1 LCRKTLLSL
10 LKSILQ
16 GYCFLLLLSAKTYP
30 IRKKKGL
37 ISDFGVQPFLVIFE
51 LPHLKVNHEQKY
63 TFLRTADIWPVY
75 KVLKQGQDS
84 EKSQKKR
91 VDVLTDVFTST
102 RLMFIYELGN
112 GD

>member
-1 LCRKTLLSL
+1 MTCLFSSIKEIFTGQPLISFQGGACKAI
-10 LKSILQ
+10 KSVFIDPYTRLADSNNS
-16 GYCFLLLLSAKTYP
+16 FLLLSAKTYR

-37 ISDFGVQPFLVIFE
+37 ISDFGVQPFLDIFE

-84 EKSQKKR
+84 S
-91 VDVLTDVFTST
+91 
-102 RLMFIYELGN
+102 N
-112 GD
+112 

>member
-1 LCRKTLLSL
+1 MELWR
-10 LKSILQ
+10 Q
-16 GYCFLLLLSAKTYP
+16 GEDQYLEDINRQLLLSAKTYR

-63 TFLRTADIWPVY
+63 TFFRTADIWPVY

-84 EKSQKKR
+84 S
-91 VDVLTDVFTST
+91 
-102 RLMFIYELGN
+102 N
-112 GD
+112 